1 MKSILSCQD
10 IYKAL
15 PHRYPMLFA
24 DGLCEIRYGEY
35 VEGYKNVSFNEPWV
49 VGHFSDEPLLPGI
62 YIIEI
67 MAQIGGFMFYDE
79 AKKDKENQIKAYLA
93 GVNNARFK
101 SKVYPGDQLYVKAKL
116 IEKVGKVIKVKG
128 TAYVNSVVVAN
139 AEIIYCFEQEI

>member
-35 VEGYKNVSFNEPWV
+35 VEGYKNVTFNEPWV

-128 TAYVNSVVVAN
+128 TAYVNSVVVAS

>member
-1 MKSILSCQD
+1 MKSILNCLD

-24 DGLCEIRYGEY
+24 DGICEIRYGEY

-49 VGHFSDEPLLPGI
+49 VGHFLDEPLLPGI

-67 MAQIGGFMFYDE
+67 MAQVGGFMFYDE
-79 AKKDKENQIKAYLA
+79 AKKDKENQIKAYLV

-101 SKVYPGDQLYVKAKL
+101 HKVYPGDQLYVKAKL
-116 IEKVGKVIKVKG
+116 IEKVGKVIKVKS
-128 TAYVNSVVVAN
+128 TAYVNDIVAAN
-139 AEIIYCFEQEI
+139 AEIIYCFDQEV